1 MTLCRRCVDSFIA
14 MCTRVDTAL
23 IVALFL
29 HTKVSH
35 GLHIQFSA
43 PSHLIGLMIGKKG
56 VRVMDAEAHRQ
67 ENM

>member
-1 MTLCRRCVDSFIA
+1 MTLYRHCVDSFIA
-14 MCTRVDTAL
+14 MCTRIGTAL

-29 HTKVSH
+29 HAKVSH

-43 PSHLIGLMIGKKG
+43 PSHLIGHMIGKKG
-56 VRVMDAEAHRQ
+56 VRIRDAEAHRK